1 MEKNTAIILIAH
13 ARINTLTANTI
24 EESKRMMLKNMEELL
39 AMNKSYYERLLG
51 LSALQEQYTYIQDEG
66 FTAYGAVVTGP
77 VKELLKLK
85 ELETIQ
91 SVQLGEVEL
100 WNWDPSNF

>member
-1 MEKNTAIILIAH
+1 MAYLSQSMHLPNLDLVGEVH
-13 ARINTLTANTI
+13 
-24 EESKRMMLKNMEELL
+24 ESKRMMLKNMEELL
-39 AMNKSYYERLLG
+39 AMDKSYYERLLG
-51 LSALQEQYTYIQDEG
+51 LSALQQQHTYIQDEG
-66 FTAYGAVVTGP
+66 FTAYGAVVTGL

-100 WNWDPSNF
+100 WNWDPNNF

>member
-1 MEKNTAIILIAH
+1 M
-13 ARINTLTANTI
+13 
-24 EESKRMMLKNMEELL
+24 
-39 AMNKSYYERLLG
+39 
-51 LSALQEQYTYIQDEG
+51 IQDEG

-91 SVQLGEVEL
+91 GVQLGEVEL
-100 WNWDPSNF
+100 WNWDPL

>member
-1 MEKNTAIILIAH
+1 MKD
-13 ARINTLTANTI
+13 
-24 EESKRMMLKNMEELL
+24 LL
-39 AMNKSYYERLLG
+39 EMNKSYYERLLG
-51 LSALQEQYTYIQDEG
+51 LSALQQQYTYIKDKE

-100 WNWDPSNF
+100 WNWDPSYF